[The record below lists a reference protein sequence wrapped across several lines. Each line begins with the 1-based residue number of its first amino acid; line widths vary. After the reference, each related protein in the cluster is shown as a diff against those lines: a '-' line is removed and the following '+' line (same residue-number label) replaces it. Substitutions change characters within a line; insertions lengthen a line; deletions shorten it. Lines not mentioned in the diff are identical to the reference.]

1 MFYLPPQYIPPNI
14 IYWKIMK
21 PSEKQS
27 SIEEKKKLPASPLP
41 LRYMKKGLRSDD
53 LFIIITATA
62 ASTII
67 IIMALLIIKIYEG
80 AAPVFERF
88 GLNFL
93 IGLDWNPVEGMES
106 YGALPYLLGTLTTSA
121 IALIVGVP
129 ISLGVAI
136 FLAEIAPG
144 SIRAPLSYIIEL
156 LAAVPSVIYGLWG
169 VFVFRFWVR
178 DLLEKPLSTYL
189 GFIPIFSGTPFGLS
203 ILSGGLILSI
213 MIIPTVSAV
222 CREVLLSVP
231 ATQRDAAYSLGATR
245 WEAIRIGV
253 LSYARAGI
261 VGAIILGLG
270 RAVGETMAVTMVIGN
285 AIGPSALPTSLLKA
299 GQTMASLIANE
310 FNEADPVSL
319 HPSALVGVGFIL
331 LLSALVINVA
341 AQILIHRVRAKG
353 IVE

>member
-1 MFYLPPQYIPPNI
+1 MEDSKEHQAGYPTFDAPNLLRKPKLIP
-14 IYWKIMK
+14 
-21 PSEKQS
+21 
-27 SIEEKKKLPASPLP
+27 
-41 LRYMKKGLRSDD
+41 KGDTIFLG
-53 LFIIITATA
+53 LTVA
-62 ASTII
+62 AALSVV
-67 IIMALLIIKIYEG
+67 IIMALLITKIYEG
-80 AAPVFERF
+80 AAPVFSRF
-88 GLNFL
+88 GFKFL
-93 IGLDWNPVEGMES
+93 TGLEWNPVEGMEA

-136 FLAEIAPG
+136 FLAEIAPS
-144 SIRAPLSYIIEL
+144 SIRTPLSYVIEL

-178 DLLEKPLSTYL
+178 DLIEKPLSTYF
-189 GFIPIFSGTPFGLS
+189 GFIPLFAGTPYGLS
-203 ILSGGLILSI
+203 ILSGGLILAI

-231 ATQRDAAYSLGATR
+231 DTQRDAAYSLGATR

-285 AIGPSALPTSLLKA
+285 AVGPSALPTSLLKA

-319 HPSALVGVGFIL
+319 HPSALIGVGFIL
-331 LLSALVINVA
+331 LISALIINVA
-341 AQILIHRVRAKG
+341 AQLLIYRVRAKG
-353 IVE
+353 VVE

>member
-1 MFYLPPQYIPPNI
+1 MGKRGGGQKANLS
-14 IYWKIMK
+14 KI
-21 PSEKQS
+21 SE
-27 SIEEKKKLPASPLP
+27 LHP
-41 LRYMKKGLRSDD
+41 LRLPSLRFKGDGFFLA
-53 LFIIITATA
+53 LTVA
-62 ASTII
+62 ASSAVIV
-67 IIMALLIIKIYEG
+67 IMALLVIKIYEG
-80 AAPVFERF
+80 AAPVFNRF
-88 GLNFL
+88 GFSFL
-93 IGLDWNPVEGMES
+93 TSVEWNPVEGMEA
-106 YGALPYLLGTLTTSA
+106 YGALPYLLGTLVTSA

-136 FLAEIAPG
+136 FLAEIAP
-144 SIRAPLSYIIEL
+144 SRIREPLSYLIEL

-178 DLLEKPLSTYL
+178 DLIETPLSTYL
-189 GFIPIFSGTPFGLS
+189 GFIPLFSGTPYGLS
-203 ILSGGLILSI
+203 ILTGGLILAI

-222 CREVLLSVP
+222 CKEVLLAVP
-231 ATQRDAAYSLGATR
+231 NTQREAAYSLGATR

-285 AIGPSALPTSLLKA
+285 AVGPSALPTSLIKA

-319 HPSALVGVGFIL
+319 HPSALIGVGFIL
-331 LLSALVINVA
+331 LISALVINVV
-341 AQILIHRVRAKG
+341 AQLLIHHVRAKG

>member
-1 MFYLPPQYIPPNI
+1 MQHNDAQLSPN
-14 IYWKIMK
+14 
-21 PSEKQS
+21 Q
-27 SIEEKKKLPASPLP
+27 KKKFVTTFFFLQHLKRSI
-41 LRYMKKGLRSDD
+41 KGDN
-53 LFIIITATA
+53 LFIVVTA
-62 ASTII
+62 AASSSII
-67 IIMALLIIKIYEG
+67 IIMALMIFKIYDG

-88 GLNFL
+88 GVNFL
-93 IGLDWNPVEGMES
+93 TGLEWNPVEGMEA
-106 YGALPYLLGTLTTSA
+106 YGALPYLLGTITTSA
-121 IALIVGVP
+121 IALVVGVP

-136 FLAEIAPG
+136 FLAEIAPS

-178 DLLEKPLSTYL
+178 DLIEKPLSTYL
-189 GFIPIFSGTPFGLS
+189 GFVPIFSGTPYGLS

-261 VGAIILGLG
+261 IGAIILGLG

-299 GQTMASLIANE
+299 GQTMASIIANE

-319 HPSALVGVGFIL
+319 HPSALIGVGFIL
-331 LLSALVINVA
+331 LLSALLINVA
-341 AQILIHRVRAKG
+341 AQILIYRVRMKG
-353 IVE
+353 VVE

>member
-1 MFYLPPQYIPPNI
+1 MGKGRGGGKVNH
-14 IYWKIMK
+14 
-21 PSEKQS
+21 SEIFAPRLLRLS
-27 SIEEKKKLPASPLP
+27 SLSF
-41 LRYMKKGLRSDD
+41 KGDR
-53 LFIIITATA
+53 LFLALTVAA
-62 ASTII
+62 ASTVIV
-67 IIMALLIIKIYEG
+67 IMALLVIKIYEG
-80 AAPVFERF
+80 AAPVFNRF
-88 GLNFL
+88 GFGFL
-93 IGLDWNPVEGMES
+93 TGVDWNPVEGMEA

-136 FLAEIAPG
+136 FLAEIAPS
-144 SIRAPLSYIIEL
+144 SIRAPLSYLIEL

-178 DLLEKPLSTYL
+178 DLIEAPLSTYL
-189 GFIPIFSGTPFGLS
+189 SFIPIFSGTPYGLS
-203 ILSGGLILSI
+203 ILSGGLILAI

-222 CREVLLSVP
+222 CKEVLLAVP
-231 ATQRDAAYSLGATR
+231 NTQREAAYSLGATR

-285 AIGPSALPTSLLKA
+285 AVGQAALPTSLLKA

-310 FNEADPVSL
+310 FNEANPVSL
-319 HPSALVGVGFIL
+319 HPSALIGVGFIL
-331 LLSALVINVA
+331 LISALIINVA
-341 AQILIHRVRAKG
+341 AQLLIYHVRAKG
-353 IVE
+353 VVE

>member
-1 MFYLPPQYIPPNI
+1 MESNGTQPSANQKRNNLATPHLHHLKRSFNGDHLFLAI
-14 IYWKIMK
+14 IV
-21 PSEKQS
+21 
-27 SIEEKKKLPASPLP
+27 A
-41 LRYMKKGLRSDD
+41 
-53 LFIIITATA
+53 A
-62 ASTII
+62 ASSVL
-67 IIMALLIIKIYEG
+67 IIMALLVIKIYDG
-80 AAPVFERF
+80 AAPIFDRF
-88 GLNFL
+88 GLSFL
-93 IGLDWNPVEGMES
+93 TSLDWNPVADI
-106 YGALPYLLGTLTTSA
+106 YGALPYLLGTIATSA

-136 FLAEIAPG
+136 FLVEIAPA

-178 DLLEKPLSTYL
+178 DLIETPLSTYL
-189 GFIPIFSGTPFGLS
+189 GFIPIFSGTPYGLS

-231 ATQRDAAYSLGATR
+231 VSQRDAAYSLGATR

-270 RAVGETMAVTMVIGN
+270 RAFGETMAVTMVIGN
-285 AIGPSALPTSLLKA
+285 AIGPFALPTSLLKA

-319 HPSALVGVGFIL
+319 HPSALIGVGFIL
-331 LLSALVINVA
+331 LLSALIINVA
-341 AQILIHRVRAKG
+341 AQILIYRVRAKG
-353 IVE
+353 VVE

>member
-1 MFYLPPQYIPPNI
+1 MEKGDKEGHTNLSEVGATRLLHLPSINLKGDTLFLALTIAAATSI
-14 IYWKIMK
+14 IV
-21 PSEKQS
+21 
-27 SIEEKKKLPASPLP
+27 
-41 LRYMKKGLRSDD
+41 
-53 LFIIITATA
+53 
-62 ASTII
+62 
-67 IIMALLIIKIYEG
+67 IMALLIIKIYEG
-80 AAPVFERF
+80 AAPVFNRF
-88 GLNFL
+88 GFSFL
-93 IGLDWNPVEGMES
+93 TSLEWNPVEGMEA

-136 FLAEIAPG
+136 FLAEIAPS
-144 SIRAPLSYIIEL
+144 SIQAPLSYVIEL

-178 DLLEKPLSTYL
+178 DLIEVPLSTYL
-189 GFIPIFSGTPFGLS
+189 GFIPIFSGTPYGLS
-203 ILSGGLILSI
+203 VLTGGLILAI

-222 CREVLLSVP
+222 CREVLLAVP
-231 ATQRDAAYSLGATR
+231 NTQREAAYSLGATR

-285 AIGPSALPTSLLKA
+285 AVGPAALPTSLLKA

-319 HPSALVGVGFIL
+319 HPSALIGVGFIL
-331 LLSALVINVA
+331 LISALIINVA
-341 AQILIHRVRAKG
+341 AQLLIYRVRAKG
-353 IVE
+353 VVE

>member
-1 MFYLPPQYIPPNI
+1 
-14 IYWKIMK
+14 
-21 PSEKQS
+21 
-27 SIEEKKKLPASPLP
+27 
-41 LRYMKKGLRSDD
+41 MKKGSEAQQENILKDRAHLLRPPLNLSLKGDR
-53 LFIIITATA
+53 LFLALLVAA
-62 ASTII
+62 ASSII
-67 IIMALLIIKIYEG
+67 IIMVLLITKIYEG
-80 AAPVFERF
+80 AAPAFNRF
-88 GLNFL
+88 GLGFL
-93 IGLDWNPVEGMES
+93 TGLEWNPVEGMEA

-136 FLAEIAPG
+136 FLAEVAPS
-144 SIRAPLSYIIEL
+144 SIRAPLSYVIEL

-178 DLLEKPLSTYL
+178 DLVEAPLSTYL
-189 GFIPIFSGTPFGLS
+189 GFIPIFAGTPYGLS

-222 CREVLLSVP
+222 CREVLLAVP
-231 ATQRDAAYSLGATR
+231 ATQREAAYSIGATR

-285 AIGPSALPTSLLKA
+285 AVGPSALPTSLLKA

-310 FNEADPVSL
+310 FNEADPATL
-319 HPSALVGVGFIL
+319 HPSALIGVGFIL
-331 LLSALVINVA
+331 LLSALAINVA
-341 AQILIHRVRAKG
+341 AQLLIHRVRAKAV
-353 IVE
+353 VE

>member
-1 MFYLPPQYIPPNI
+1 
-14 IYWKIMK
+14 
-21 PSEKQS
+21 
-27 SIEEKKKLPASPLP
+27 
-41 LRYMKKGLRSDD
+41 MKKGEKEGHTNLTDVGAPNLLRNPSLSPKSDT
-53 LFIIITATA
+53 LFLALTIAAATSIIL
-62 ASTII
+62 
-67 IIMALLIIKIYEG
+67 IMALLIIKIYEG
-80 AAPVFERF
+80 AAPVFNRF
-88 GLNFL
+88 GFGFL
-93 IGLDWNPVEGMES
+93 TSLEWNPVEGMEA

-136 FLAEIAPG
+136 FLAEIAPS
-144 SIRAPLSYIIEL
+144 SIRAPLSYVIEL

-178 DLLEKPLSTYL
+178 DLIEVPLSTYL
-189 GFIPIFSGTPFGLS
+189 GFIPIFSGTPYGLS
-203 ILSGGLILSI
+203 ILTGGLILAI
-213 MIIPTVSAV
+213 MIIPTVSAI
-222 CREVLLSVP
+222 CREVLLAVP
-231 ATQRDAAYSLGATR
+231 NTQREAAYSLGATK

-319 HPSALVGVGFIL
+319 HPSALIGVGFIL
-331 LLSALVINVA
+331 LISALIINVA
-341 AQILIHRVRAKG
+341 AQLLIYHVRAKG
-353 IVE
+353 VVE

>member
-1 MFYLPPQYIPPNI
+1 
-14 IYWKIMK
+14 
-21 PSEKQS
+21 
-27 SIEEKKKLPASPLP
+27 
-41 LRYMKKGLRSDD
+41 MKKRGRGQETSLLESREPHLPRLSSLRFKGDQ
-53 LFIIITATA
+53 LFFALTVA
-62 ASTII
+62 ASSTVL
-67 IIMALLIIKIYEG
+67 IIMALLIIKIYDG
-80 AAPVFERF
+80 AAPVFDRF
-88 GLNFL
+88 GFGFL
-93 IGLDWNPVEGMES
+93 TSVEWNPVEGMEA
-106 YGALPYLLGTLTTSA
+106 YGALPYLLGTLVTSA

-136 FLAEIAPG
+136 FLAEIAP
-144 SIRAPLSYIIEL
+144 SRIREPLSYLIEL

-178 DLLEKPLSTYL
+178 DLIETPLSTYL
-189 GFIPIFSGTPFGLS
+189 GFIPLFSGTPYGLS
-203 ILSGGLILSI
+203 ILTGGLILAI

-222 CREVLLSVP
+222 CREVLLAVP
-231 ATQRDAAYSLGATR
+231 NTQREAAYSLGATR

-285 AIGPSALPTSLLKA
+285 AVGPSALPTSLLKA

-331 LLSALVINVA
+331 LVSALILNVA
-341 AQILIHRVRAKG
+341 AQLLIHHVRAKA